1 MPSLKKKTET
11 CLHVPPLMLSSSS
24 IACLLASLDDKGLFS
39 SANTLQIADAVGR
52 VLQYCSKASYHPLVR
67 REPHRARQESRGAQ
81 RDSHSA

>member
-1 MPSLKKKTET
+1 MI
-11 CLHVPPLMLSSSS
+11 SSSS
-24 IACLLASLDDKGLFS
+24 ITCLLASLDDKGLFS

-67 REPHRARQESRGAQ
+67 REPHRAPQESRVAQ

>member
-67 REPHRARQESRGAQ
+67 RKPHRA
-81 RDSHSA
+81 